1 MSYWCSVRTRL
12 KRSAAFVRHHNPT
25 SPSRP
30 QQIEPNREVR
40 SGQFERN
47 FDMTETVDIP
57 APTRQR
63 TDAPKGSAFGD
74 WDLRREAIV
83 RQAEPSSSAA
93 WNACRNNEDD
103 DELETPPFFRNR

>member
-1 MSYWCSVRTRL
+1 
-12 KRSAAFVRHHNPT
+12 
-25 SPSRP
+25 
-30 QQIEPNREVR
+30 
-40 SGQFERN
+40 
-47 FDMTETVDIP
+47 MTETVDIP

-83 RQAEPSSSAA
+83 RQAEPSSSVRVERYAET
-93 WNACRNNEDD
+93 NEDD